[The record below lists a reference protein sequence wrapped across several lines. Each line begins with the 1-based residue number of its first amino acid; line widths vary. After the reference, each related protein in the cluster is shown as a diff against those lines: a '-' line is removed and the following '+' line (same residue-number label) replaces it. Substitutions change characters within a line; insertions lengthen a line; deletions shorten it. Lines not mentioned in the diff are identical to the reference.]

1 MGSRAKAEAEE
12 EEKFDSSRD
21 PRVLCLYGDVLEAV
35 ASRVPTL
42 DLVSASRVS
51 REWRRAVRAALR
63 RRPRRSPWLLLR
75 LHRPTSTSASASASS
90 RGTLLAYDPHSRTWL
105 PPLPHVRGPPMP
117 ALLPSPRPRAPR
129 RVPLRHGRR
138 PRPLRRHVARGGGP
152 ARVARGPRRGGDLG
166 RPRGGRR
173 RRVPAGARRG
183 RGRRR
188 RRGAR
193 PGGSDG
199 WEPCDPIPAA
209 FDGSKSA
216 TWLSAATS
224 DSRVY
229 ITDKSRG
236 WTSWFDLETKKW
248 GPTRQ
253 LRPDPAAASFAI
265 GVLSGYNNNN
275 NNNDRHRHRLVLA
288 TAGRR
293 EGRVEVRLWEADA
306 ETLDVVEGKCA
317 AAEMPK
323 EFAKRMFQEI
333 TEEESDEDDRS
344 WESSSLSV
352 GLCSSGDGGYVYNGS
367 DPRKGMARFYYYYYY
382 YDDEDENGRT
392 ASCKWEWIGVPMIMQ
407 KEKVVDRVVVVGCT
421 VVGLDDLALLFP
433 Y

>member
-1 MGSRAKAEAEE
+1 MGSRVKAEAEAEAEE

-21 PRVLCLYGDVLEAV
+21 PRVLYLGA
-35 ASRVPTL
+35 AGSAPPSAAAPAAPPGSS
-42 DLVSASRVS
+42 SASTPHLHVRV
-51 REWRRAVRAALR
+51 RFLARHPPRLR
-63 RRPRRSPWLLLR
+63 PPL
-75 LHRPTSTSASASASS
+75 
-90 RGTLLAYDPHSRTWL
+90 PHVA
-105 PPLPHVRGPPMP
+105 PPLPHVRGPPPPPHLPLP
-117 ALLPSPRPRAPR
+117 APPRAPR

-138 PRPLRRHVARGGGP
+138 PRPFGATWRAVEAPRVWRVDPVVAATAGGHVAVIGG
-152 ARVARGPRRGGDLG
+152 ACQLALG
-166 RPRGGRR
+166 EGED
-173 RRVPAGARRG
+173 AGAVEVRG
-183 RGRRR
+183 
-188 RRGAR
+188 

-229 ITDKSRG
+229 ITDKNRG

-265 GVLSGYNNNN
+265 GILSSGYNNNN
-275 NNNDRHRHRLVLA
+275 NNDDDRHRHRLVLA

-323 EFAKRMFQEI
+323 EFAKRMFQDI

-344 WESSSLSV
+344 WGSSSLSV

-367 DPRKGMARFYYYYYY
+367 DLRKGMVRFYDYYYYYH
-382 YDDEDENGRT
+382 DEDGRT

>member
-1 MGSRAKAEAEE
+1 MGSRAKAAEEEEE

-21 PRVLCLYGDVLEAV
+21 PRALCLYGDVLEAV

-75 LHRPTSTSASASASS
+75 LHRPTSTSASA

-105 PPLPHVRGPPMP
+105 PPLPHVRGPPP
-117 ALLPSPRPRAPR
+117 PPHLPSPRLPALHAASLSAMAVARDPFGATWRAVEAPR
-129 RVPLRHGRR
+129 VWRVDPVVAATAGG
-138 PRPLRRHVARGGGP
+138 HVAVIGG
-152 ARVARGPRRGGDLG
+152 ACQLALG
-166 RPRGGRR
+166 EGED
-173 RRVPAGARRG
+173 AGAVELRG
-183 RGRRR
+183 
-188 RRGAR
+188 
-193 PGGSDG
+193 PGGSDR

-229 ITDKSRG
+229 ITDKNRG
-236 WTSWFDLETKKW
+236 WTSWFDLEAKKW

-265 GVLSGYNNNN
+265 GILSSGYNNNN
-275 NNNDRHRHRLVLA
+275 NDRHRHRHRLVLA

-323 EFAKRMFQEI
+323 EFARRMFQEI

-344 WESSSLSV
+344 WGSSSLSV

-367 DPRKGMARFYYYYYY
+367 DLRKGMVRFYDYYYYYHH
-382 YDDEDENGRT
+382 EDGRT

-421 VVGLDDLALLFP
+421 AVGLDDLAMIFP

>member
-1 MGSRAKAEAEE
+1 MGSRVKAEAEAEAEE

-21 PRVLCLYGDVLEAV
+21 PRVLYLYGDVLEAV

-51 REWRRAVRAALR
+51 REWRRGVRAALR

-75 LHRPTSTSASASASS
+75 LHRPTSTSASASS

-105 PPLPHVRGPPMP
+105 PPLPHVRGPPRPRTSPPRASP
-117 ALLPSPRPRAPR
+117 ALHAASLSAMA
-129 RVPLRHGRR
+129 
-138 PRPLRRHVARGGGP
+138 VARDPFGATWRAVE
-152 ARVARGPRRGGDLG
+152 ARACEGED
-166 RPRGGRR
+166 
-173 RRVPAGARRG
+173 AGAVEVRG
-183 RGRRR
+183 
-188 RRGAR
+188 

-229 ITDKSRG
+229 ITDKNRG

-265 GVLSGYNNNN
+265 GILSSGYNNNN
-275 NNNDRHRHRLVLA
+275 NNDDDRHRHRLVLA

-323 EFAKRMFQEI
+323 EFAKRMFQDI

-344 WESSSLSV
+344 WGSSSLSV

-367 DPRKGMARFYYYYYY
+367 DLRKGMVRFYDYYYYYH
-382 YDDEDENGRT
+382 DEDGRT